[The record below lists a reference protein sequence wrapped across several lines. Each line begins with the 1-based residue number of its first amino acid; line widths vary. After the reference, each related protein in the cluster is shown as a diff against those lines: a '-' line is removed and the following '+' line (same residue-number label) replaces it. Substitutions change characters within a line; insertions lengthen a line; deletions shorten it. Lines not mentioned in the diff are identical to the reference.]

1 MNGKDVLQ
9 STLAFL
15 ALVALAAPVARAHNL
30 NDADSH
36 ELRTYT
42 LTQAAFDRYAQAT
55 RNLSGVQI
63 LACDAHTEVKSIDEA
78 AATLDAVPAARTAVR
93 SAGMTSREY
102 VVFAFTLL
110 QSGIAAN
117 ALGAPGGELPPGVPL
132 RNVDFYLDHA
142 GEMQE
147 LTDEAEGPAC
157 PG

>member
-1 MNGKDVLQ
+1 
-9 STLAFL
+9 
-15 ALVALAAPVARAHNL
+15 
-30 NDADSH
+30 
-36 ELRTYT
+36 
-42 LTQAAFDRYAQAT
+42 
-55 RNLSGVQI
+55 
-63 LACDAHTEVKSIDEA
+63 
-78 AATLDAVPAARTAVR
+78 VR